1 MRHLQPLAL
10 FLIVFMVSVRNLTDI
25 CGEAPLACCTLDG
38 NVGDCIQ
45 KDGMGQSVDS
55 TSRVVSVSPGIDSGS
70 NDNKVAETGDNAP
83 YSDSGLASFVF
94 LMALRLLLVA
104 LSAIAVA

>member
-1 MRHLQPLAL
+1 MRLLPPLAL
-10 FLIVFMVSVRNLTDI
+10 FLIVFTVSVGNFTYT
-25 CGEAPLACCTLDG
+25 CGETALACCTLDG

-45 KDGMGQSVDS
+45 KDGMGQSVGG
-55 TSRVVSVSPGIDSGS
+55 TSRVVSVSPGTDSGS
-70 NDNKVAETGDNAP
+70 NDNKVAETGDNVP

>member
-1 MRHLQPLAL
+1 MRHLLPLAL
-10 FLIVFMVSVRNLTDI
+10 FLIVFMVSVRNLTYT
-25 CGEAPLACCTLDG
+25 CGETPLACCTLDG

-45 KDGMGQSVDS
+45 KNGMGQSVDS
-55 TSRVVSVSPGIDSGS
+55 TSRVVSVSPGTDSGS